1 MLIPDTNEDW
11 DQSRVE
17 KEILKDYND
26 FLAEYPE
33 YVFFS
38 YRVLD
43 EDCIKQ
49 AADRWIYFK
58 SNRVALKSQHKDYDF
73 NHI

>member
-43 EDCIKQ
+43 EDCIK
-49 AADRWIYFK
+49 
-58 SNRVALKSQHKDYDF
+58 
-73 NHI
+73 